1 MMTQKYG
8 TGVFKAK
15 KHLAFLKSLHAHANG
30 GPKGTNIEEATLLCS
45 CIGIGK
51 PISKEDVCKV
61 CDTYAANREHIS
73 KSSIKEV
80 FLKAQR
86 INDVLAALRVD
97 DSKQEAEEAAGA
109 AIAQQEVDG
118 EPHVAWAAAVLASGV
133 VN

>member
-1 MMTQKYG
+1 MTVSLLSWHCG
-8 TGVFKAK
+8 PSGVFKAK

-73 KSSIKEV
+73 KSSIK
-80 FLKAQR
+80 
-86 INDVLAALRVD
+86 ALCSLSPTD
-97 DSKQEAEEAAGA
+97 C
-109 AIAQQEVDG
+109 
-118 EPHVAWAAAVLASGV
+118 
-133 VN
+133 